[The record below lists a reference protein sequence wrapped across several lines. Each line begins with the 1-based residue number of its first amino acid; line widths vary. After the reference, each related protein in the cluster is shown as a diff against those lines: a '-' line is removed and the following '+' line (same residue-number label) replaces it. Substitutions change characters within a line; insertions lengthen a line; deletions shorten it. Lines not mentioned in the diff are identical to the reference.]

1 MEFLV
6 PLLILV
12 VVCVVGFLI
21 FRAVSRKSGSTAAKA
36 PRGTIEVSA
45 EMAQAAAARLTPD
58 QHRAIYSL
66 IAQRQLVPA
75 IRAYRQATGAGLRAA
90 FADVTALEH
99 FPQPTPERTATAPA
113 SSAPAT
119 PAPATTVVPA
129 DFTVDD
135 IVNAAPAPI
144 AAPEPVRAA
153 YRYRA
158 IVSRGDEMREVASTR
173 LNEEI
178 FARIRALA
186 LAGEYDGA
194 ARLLCDHADI
204 GASEA
209 MEFVRLID
217 PEP

>member
-12 VVCVVGFLI
+12 VVCVVVFLI
-21 FRAVSRKSGSTAAKA
+21 FRVVSRQGGSTAAKA

-75 IRAYRQATGAGLRAA
+75 IRVYRQATGAGLRAA

-99 FPQPTPERTATAPA
+99 FPQPTPEPAT
-113 SSAPAT
+113 SAPTSAPT
-119 PAPATTVVPA
+119 PAPAATVVPA

-144 AAPEPVRAA
+144 VAPEPVRAA

-178 FARIRALA
+178 FAQIRALA
-186 LAGEYDGA
+186 LSGEYDGA
-194 ARLLCDHADI
+194 ARLLREHADI

-209 MEFVRLID
+209 MEFVHLID